1 MQKSVCSLYLGGLQ
15 TTACKV
21 NWSTALPCLFHI
33 NLMSV
38 AFGGTSGTEEDEH
51 PKVTKFKISVS
62 LLIWWHPCLLVA
74 VMNDLCRKSHNVS
87 TKPRVLSSRSDRN
100 ATEEGQLVRFYVD
113 NKTVVD
119 AKLAISANHN
129 KWIAILVAAS
139 QQSRGFSPFPC
150 LLFSIK
156 SIGETVVFVLAVNT
170 ASYICE
176 RCR

>member
-1 MQKSVCSLYLGGLQ
+1 MINGAGGRAWRPLGRR
-15 TTACKV
+15 
-21 NWSTALPCLFHI
+21 
-33 NLMSV
+33 
-38 AFGGTSGTEEDEH
+38 GTSLDGSGDLRRPFVVFTVQPVH
-51 PKVTKFKISVS
+51 CGSRGYLCFTAHAK
-62 LLIWWHPCLLVA
+62 